1 MHERAALPRCPDE
14 LLSSDLSGVCLRVWL
29 AVRKVQGQ
37 NAVAYARL
45 DTYARM
51 TGKNRAQVSRALSV
65 LEEAG
70 WVERTR
76 EGIAC
81 RVPEPAP
88 DPPAPVA
95 PESNGS
101 VTEVAISATLEP
113 VCTVVKTATPVVK
126 TATEVAETA
135 TPSESGSESGSESF
149 AAGWLPPARA
159 REPARAGDGELH
171 PAATS
176 APVLY
181 VPRGLVL
188 LPPEPPPE
196 LPPTLGDDPAD
207 VIEQATNERPVL
219 LYANTLRKVIV
230 GPDPERRALFAA
242 FVAEWVARYGQRRSR
257 ATHMGEAFRAD
268 YGTANEPRNGKQR
281 PDPDPRSGAHSPS
294 GFGGRRTSERD
305 RADAARSAPLDAARR
320 IAAQL
325 DAAFPD

>member
-101 VTEVAISATLEP
+101 VTEVAVSATLEP

-159 REPARAGDGELH
+159 REPARAGDGEPH

-188 LPPEPPPE
+188 PPPE

-281 PDPDPRSGAHSPS
+281 PDPDPRSGAPAGRQQNGHA
-294 GFGGRRTSERD
+294 GRRPRGDTAADPFAAYERI
-305 RADAARSAPLDAARR
+305 RAATAAARAHVGGVG
-320 IAAQL
+320 
-325 DAAFPD
+325 